1 MNIEEIREK
10 SRPADNSRYVG
21 WVCSY
26 TPEELIL
33 AAGFTPYR
41 LLTAFDLASGSEA
54 YLAPNLCPYVHRLFA
69 AGLQGR
75 YGFLD
80 AAAFVYS
87 CDAMRRL
94 ADMWDL
100 YLDLG
105 PVYTLDV
112 PRRRDRLAKEFF
124 RTNLLQFKDRLE
136 RLTGR
141 QIRDEDLSNAIS
153 TVNKTRGL
161 IRELFDLRS
170 KNPGLVSGREV
181 LELAKTSCIADRD
194 KFNHHLQKLVRN
206 LSLQRRDNPDNPGKK
221 RIMLYGNVLEEESIY
236 TSVEQAGGEI
246 VWDDHCLSARH
257 FDTLVDEAMDPWQ
270 AIAKRYLQKAS
281 CPRMQGM
288 QERLNRILH
297 NIHAYNC
304 DGVIV
309 HSLKFCDLMQ
319 SEIPRLERALQE
331 RQIEH
336 LHVERE
342 NLAEDPGQIKTRI
355 EAFMELLERKQ

>member
-1 MNIEEIREK
+1 MNIEEIIEK
-10 SRPADNSRYVG
+10 SRPADNSRYLG

-26 TPEELIL
+26 TPEELLL

-41 LLTAFDLASGSEA
+41 LLTTADLSSGSEA

-69 AGLQGR
+69 AGLEGK
-75 YGFLD
+75 YDFLD
-80 AAAFVYS
+80 AVAFVYS

-112 PRRRDRLAKEFF
+112 PRRRDRYAKEYF
-124 RTNLLQFKDRLE
+124 RTNLLEFKDKLE
-136 RLTGR
+136 TLAGR
-141 QIRDEDLSNAIS
+141 QIRDEDLANAIS
-153 TVNKTRGL
+153 IVNKTRRL
-161 IRELFDLRS
+161 MQEIYDLRS
-170 KNPGLVSGREV
+170 ENPGLVSGRDV
-181 LELAKTSCIADRD
+181 LELARTSSTADRE
-194 KFNHHLQKLVRN
+194 KFNHYLEEFVRE
-206 LSLQRRDNPDNPGKK
+206 LSLQNRNNPGNPGKK
-221 RIMLYGNVLEEESIY
+221 RIMLYGNAVEEESIY
-236 TSVEQAGGEI
+236 TIVEQAGGEV

-257 FDTLVDEAMDPWQ
+257 FDTPVDEAMDPWQ
-270 AIAKRYLQKAS
+270 AIADRYLQKSS

-288 QERLNRILH
+288 EERINRILQ
-297 NIHAYNC
+297 NIYTYNC
-304 DGVIV
+304 AGVII

-319 SEIPRLERALQE
+319 SEIPRLVKALQD

-355 EAFMELLERKQ
+355 EAFMELLGKKQ